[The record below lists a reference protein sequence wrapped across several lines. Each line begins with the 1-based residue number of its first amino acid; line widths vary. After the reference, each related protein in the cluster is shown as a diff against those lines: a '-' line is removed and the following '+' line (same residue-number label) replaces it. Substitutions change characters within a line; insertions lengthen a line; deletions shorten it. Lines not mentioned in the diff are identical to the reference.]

1 MVGLMEVFLYFYI
14 YNLIKNKN
22 MTLKKKE
29 QKKINKKKK
38 LFGYKHRGFWQCMDT
53 IRDKIYLSN
62 LIKKK
67 NNFRWLK

>member
-1 MVGLMEVFLYFYI
+1 MTFEREPLTKLY
-14 YNLIKNKN
+14 
-22 MTLKKKE
+22 
-29 QKKINKKKK
+29 KKKK